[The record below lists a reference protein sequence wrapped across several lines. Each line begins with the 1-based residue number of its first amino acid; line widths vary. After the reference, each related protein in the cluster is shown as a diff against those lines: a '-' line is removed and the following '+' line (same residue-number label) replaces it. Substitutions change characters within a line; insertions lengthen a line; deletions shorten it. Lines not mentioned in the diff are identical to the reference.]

1 MFASSSRATR
11 ALVVPALAVAGTA
24 AVASSTS
31 SSFDESDL
39 AVAAYRFGVATT
51 HFVPMY
57 AVDYRAHRARVREMG
72 GAGADEDARRAS
84 RHVMWRRVAERFRDC
99 ARALGGIY
107 VKAGQHV
114 CAQPIAPRPFQIV
127 LRELMDDGGRRPF
140 EEDARTF
147 REEVGS
153 SVDECFAEFDK
164 EPIASASLAQ
174 VYRAKTLAGEEV
186 AVKIQQRPVARFLES
201 DLWTIEGYYSLM
213 EYLVPG
219 LRFKWLASET
229 RRHMGEELDFT
240 SEAENALRATKML
253 ASDFDES
260 ELRIPRVHRHLSGK
274 RVLTMEMC
282 EGTRIDDVD
291 ALERQGVDL
300 SVLAERIQK
309 IFARMTF
316 VHGFVHADPH
326 PGNIL
331 VDKNGGIVLLDH
343 GVYRALDDDLR
354 AKWAHLWLALIRSDD
369 EGLRKATKALGMD
382 PEMSQ
387 FFKLILAV
395 VPTRVLEEP
404 NKKSKQRANASDT
417 FTVAEKRAVLK
428 KIMGVRLEDQSRLF
442 ETIPRDLLLVL
453 KANNLLRYI
462 NEQLGSPINRY
473 PIIWKAANEGLAKI
487 ERSKRAS
494 TVGGDESQTTKRGI
508 LARTRES
515 FGDTIALFVLPIQ
528 LMALKGKLAFA
539 FWQAK
544 GKATAV
550 AAAAAKTP
558 PLVPP
563 PM

>member
-1 MFASSSRATR
+1 MFASSSRASR

-153 SVDECFAEFDK
+153 SVDECFAKVDK

-260 ELRIPRVHRHLSGK
+260 GCCATPQYCCPHSRRQCPPAPPEPKCRITARGELR
-274 RVLTMEMC
+274 
-282 EGTRIDDVD
+282 
-291 ALERQGVDL
+291 
-300 SVLAERIQK
+300 
-309 IFARMTF
+309 
-316 VHGFVHADPH
+316 GFGP
-326 PGNIL
+326 PG
-331 VDKNGGIVLLDH
+331 
-343 GVYRALDDDLR
+343 
-354 AKWAHLWLALIRSDD
+354 
-369 EGLRKATKALGMD
+369 
-382 PEMSQ
+382 
-387 FFKLILAV
+387 
-395 VPTRVLEEP
+395 
-404 NKKSKQRANASDT
+404 
-417 FTVAEKRAVLK
+417 
-428 KIMGVRLEDQSRLF
+428 
-442 ETIPRDLLLVL
+442 
-453 KANNLLRYI
+453 
-462 NEQLGSPINRY
+462 
-473 PIIWKAANEGLAKI
+473 
-487 ERSKRAS
+487 
-494 TVGGDESQTTKRGI
+494 
-508 LARTRES
+508 REAWT
-515 FGDTIALFVLPIQ
+515 G
-528 LMALKGKLAFA
+528 
-539 FWQAK
+539 
-544 GKATAV
+544 
-550 AAAAAKTP
+550 
-558 PLVPP
+558 
-563 PM
+563 